1 MRKIKMGV
9 FGLGRGS
16 SQYDSILLNGGEIV
30 AVCDMND
37 ERLAKAKEKL
47 GDIGTYKDF
56 DSFINHP
63 GLAISCPA
71 TMPLREAR
79 R

>member
-30 AVCDMND
+30 AVCDVNE
-37 ERLAKAKEKL
+37 ERLAKAKEKAKEL
-47 GDIGTYKDF
+47 VIANPILSALSSASTPQ
-56 DSFINHP
+56 HM
-63 GLAISCPA
+63 L
-71 TMPLREAR
+71 
-79 R
+79 